1 MRKQNYFFIILII
14 GCVAVGQ
21 VHAKEF
27 KSNLFPGMSQ
37 MFDEAAPSKLD
48 RWLVKQAKRNKAP
61 MGLIGLINY
70 SWKSMIQIGIGGF
83 EAKQECISEG
93 IKNGYV
99 LGIAA
104 GLWEATAQ
112 YVRND
117 LMVSPPHGQ
126 SNLPERCNYLKW
138 RYYNAALVR
147 GYYEALRLKTN
158 KRRALRDKLTK
169 HIERDRSWLPFFT
182 HNNGHHPE
190 FYQTY
195 ALAFE
200 KYYVRKK

>member
-1 MRKQNYFFIILII
+1 MSKRTCFFTVLLI

-21 VHAKEF
+21 TYAKEF
-27 KSNLFPGMSQ
+27 KSSMFPGLSQ
-37 MFDEAAPSKLD
+37 MYDEAAPSKLD
-48 RWLVKQAKRNKAP
+48 RWLVNQAKKSTAP

-70 SWKSMIQIGIGGF
+70 TWKSMVQLGIGGF
-83 EAKQECISEG
+83 EAKHECMAAG

-104 GLWEATAQ
+104 GLWEATAG

-117 LMVSPPHGQ
+117 LMVALPQGK
-126 SNLPERCNYLKW
+126 SNLPARCNYLKW

-147 GYYEALRLKTN
+147 GYVEAMKLK
-158 KRRALRDKLTK
+158 KHRRRALRDKLTG

-182 HNNGHHPE
+182 HNKGHHPD

-200 KYYVRKK
+200 KYYLKAK

>member
-1 MRKQNYFFIILII
+1 MTKRTYFFIVLII

-21 VHAKEF
+21 IHAKEF
-27 KSNLFPGMSQ
+27 KSPLFPGLSQ
-37 MFDEAAPSKLD
+37 MYDDAAPSKLD
-48 RWLVKQAKRNKAP
+48 RWLVKQVKKNKP
-61 MGLIGLINY
+61 PLGLIGLLNY
-70 SWKSMIQIGIGGF
+70 SWKSMVGLGIGGF
-83 EAKQECISEG
+83 EAKRECIAQG

-104 GLWEATAQ
+104 GLWEAKTG

-117 LMVSPPHGQ
+117 LMVSPPMGQ
-126 SNLPERCNYLKW
+126 ANLQQRCNYLKW

-147 GYYEALRLKTN
+147 GYLEALNLKQS
-158 KRRALRDKLTK
+158 KRRALRDKLTR

-182 HNNGHHPE
+182 HRNGHHPD

-195 ALAFE
+195 ALAFV
-200 KYYVRKK
+200 KYYVQEK